1 MHDVHDDP
9 NAIRRAAREAA
20 QARARDNFYLFY
32 RLVFPALAPEATFS
46 EAPHYRVLAR
56 ALEKVGKGETR
67 RLLIAIPPRHGK
79 SILASVAFP
88 AWVLG
93 RDPTRKLICASYG
106 EGLSKDF
113 SNRFRDLI
121 RSRQYQA
128 IFPSTEIDAGGASLS
143 EVRTSAKGYRLATT
157 VDGPATGKGAHFA
170 IVDDPFKA
178 KEGSS
183 QSDSARD
190 TVYDWLKSSLMTR
203 FDKPAE
209 GAMVVVH
216 QRLHQ
221 DDLIGRLR
229 DEGGWDYLEM
239 PGECLRRQDFDLGE
253 GESWRFEPGDLL
265 FEEHFDK
272 AALKQLFWDLG
283 EVAYGAQVLQRPSP
297 PGGAL
302 FKLKFFQRYE
312 VLPPYCDL
320 IVQSWDPAVV
330 DTETAAFTVCTTWG
344 IAGQKLYLVDVFR
357 KRLDFF
363 KIEPAI
369 LSMRQKYNAGAVVL
383 EVAGVGRAIGN
394 ALLKREG
401 TRGWLNSVDPKLGKV
416 ERAIAQTPKIE
427 RKRVYLP
434 VEAPW
439 LETFENEVAAFPNS
453 KFADQVDS
461 MVHFLAFL
469 DVRNR
474 WTINLPAFRNH
485 RERPF

>member
-1 MHDVHDDP
+1 MYNDP
-9 NAIRRAAREAA
+9 NEIRRAHRDALRAH
-20 QARARDNFYLFY
+20 ARDNFYSFF
-32 RLVFPALAPEATFS
+32 RLVFPALVPEPNFS
-46 EAPHYRVLAR
+46 AAPHFRVLAR

-88 AWVLG
+88 ARVLG
-93 RDPTRKLICASYG
+93 RDPTRKFICASYG

-113 SNRFRDLI
+113 SNRFRDLL
-121 RSRQYQA
+121 RSPQFQSV
-128 IFPSTEIDAGGASLS
+128 FPNTQVDAGGASLS

-183 QSDSARD
+183 QSDSARND
-190 TVYDWLKSSLMTR
+190 VHDWFKGSLMTR
-203 FDKPAE
+203 FDRPAK

-229 DEGGWDYLEM
+229 DERGWDYLEM
-239 PGECLRRQDFDLGE
+239 PGECAQRQVFDLGD
-253 GESWRFEPGDLL
+253 GETWTFEPGDLL
-265 FEEHFDK
+265 FEERFNK
-272 AALKQLFWDLG
+272 TALEQLFSDLG
-283 EVAYGAQVLQRPSP
+283 EVAYSAQVMQRPSP

-302 FKLKFFQRYE
+302 FKLKHFQRYE
-312 VLPPYCDL
+312 QLPTYYES

-344 IAGQKLYLVDVFR
+344 IVGQKLYLVDVFR
-357 KRLDFF
+357 KGLNFHQ
-363 KIEPAI
+363 IEPAI
-369 LSMRQKYNAGAVVL
+369 LSMRKKYNAGVVII
-383 EVAGVGRAIGN
+383 EVTGVGKAIGN

-401 TRGWLNSVDPKLGKV
+401 TRTWMQPVDPKLGKI
-416 ERAIAQTPKIE
+416 ERAIAQTPTIE

-434 VEAPW
+434 KSADW
-439 LETFENEVAAFPNS
+439 LETFENEIAQFPFS
-453 KFADQVDS
+453 KYADQVDS

-474 WTINLPAFRNH
+474 WTTNLTAHRDH